1 MVTWSVPEHAHI
13 DLFQAGEKSAQ
24 GRIFFLPLLFILFF
38 FLFLSVVVALIL
50 FSSFSPPPL
59 TLLCIDDNFT
69 RAFVFSSVVWEN
81 FPLLCPCFPSAFLE
95 MTMISNVNLN
105 VNGCTVI
112 YSRLSNLL
120 QLIKWIIV
128 DLLSCNGLEIDMSKL
143 IRFSIMNLNGL
154 KSSAIQTTQICNN

>member
-1 MVTWSVPEHAHI
+1 MHTLIYFKPGKKAPREGFFSSPFY
-13 DLFQAGEKSAQ
+13 LFY
-24 GRIFFLPLLFILFF
+24 FF